1 MIYSNDEIT
10 VGFSVDFRDQDF
22 SIYLL
27 DTKNYDI
34 DNFWQI
40 GERVGSGTT
49 TEKDIIHSKRQ
60 LEARIKNY
68 YR

>member
-1 MIYSNDEIT
+1 LGYSNDKIT

-22 SIYLL
+22 SIYQL
-27 DTKNYDI
+27 DTKDYDI
-34 DNFWQI
+34 DTFWQI
-40 GERVGSGTT
+40 GERVGSGST
-49 TEKDIIHSKRQ
+49 TEKDFIHAKRQ